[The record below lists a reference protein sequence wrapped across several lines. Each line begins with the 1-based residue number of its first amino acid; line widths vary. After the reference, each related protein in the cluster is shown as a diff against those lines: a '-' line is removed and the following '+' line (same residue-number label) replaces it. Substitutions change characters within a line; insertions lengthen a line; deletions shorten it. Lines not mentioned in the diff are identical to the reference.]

1 MKKSMK
7 KTKVLYFVDIL
18 EYAGI
23 QNFIVNIINNVKNTD
38 IEILTLDDGNTYPLE
53 KELTNKGI
61 KVYKLKDVWLKGLF
75 SYIKYRKQVNIFFNK
90 HHDYKIVHLHSTSKN
105 YYILKIAKK
114 YDIDIRIAHSHS
126 TDFYTS
132 KILKRIIGNL
142 WKNKLLKYATDYM
155 ACSKEAGE
163 WLFPNK
169 KFIVIPNGIET
180 DKFKYNDLYRKELIK
195 EYNLENKFII
205 GNVGRLTY
213 QKNPL
218 LLIDIFN
225 EIKKENNN
233 SFLIIIGTGELE
245 DKVKEK
251 INDYKLNNSILL
263 LNNRNDV
270 YKFYNV
276 FDCFILPSL
285 HEGFCIAILEAQI
298 NGLPCIVNKDV
309 IPKDVIIS
317 KNLIEVEKDNIK
329 EYKKNVLKSK
339 RIKGKINSNY
349 DIKNIVKE
357 LEEFYQ
363 RR

>member
-1 MKKSMK
+1 MK

-23 QNFIVNIINNVKNTD
+23 QNFIVNIINNIKNVD
-38 IEILTLDDGNTYPLE
+38 IEILTLDDGNNYPLE
-53 KELTNKGI
+53 KELSKKI
-61 KVYKLKDVWLKGLF
+61 KVYKLKGVWIKELF
-75 SYIKYRKQVNIFFNK
+75 SYINYKKQINNFFK
-90 HHDYKIVHLHSTSKN
+90 DHHDYNIIHLHSTSKN

-114 YDIDIRIAHSHS
+114 YNIDVRIAHSHS

-132 KILKRIIGNL
+132 NNLKRKLGNL
-142 WKNKLLKYATDYM
+142 WKKRLLKYTTDYI

-169 KFIVIPNGIET
+169 EFTIIPNGIET
-180 DKFKYNDLYRKELIK
+180 NKFKYNDTYRKEIIK
-195 EYNLENKFII
+195 KYNLENKFII
-205 GNVGRLTY
+205 GYVGRLTY

-225 EIKKENNN
+225 EIKKDKNNA
-233 SFLIIIGTGELE
+233 FLIIIGTGELE

-251 INDYKLNNSILL
+251 INNYKLNDSILL

-270 YKFYNV
+270 YKFYNA
-276 FDCFILPSL
+276 FDCFIMPSIT
-285 HEGFCIAILEAQI
+285 EGFCIAILEAQI
-298 NGLPCIVNKDV
+298 NGLPCIVNKNV

-317 KNLIEVEKDNIK
+317 NNLIEVEKDNIK
-329 EYKKNVLKSK
+329 EYKKNILNSK
-339 RIKGKINSNY
+339 RINKEINSKY

-357 LEEFYQ
+357 LEKFYQ
-363 RR
+363 RG